1 MSSPE
6 LPATLASA
14 SPADRRARLAA
25 VLASG
30 ETLLLPGAS
39 DPAGALLVEQAGF
52 AAVYAT
58 GAGISNAQ
66 FGLPDIGLVSQTEI
80 AGQLSR
86 IVAACDLP
94 VVVDADTGYG
104 NVPSV
109 IRTVQLF
116 ERAGA
121 SALQLEDQAFPK
133 RCGHFDGHTL
143 IEQREMQ
150 AKIAAAAA
158 ARVDR
163 TLLIVARTDARGV
176 HGLDEAIRRGHAY
189 LKAGADALFVEAPQG
204 VEEMARIGREF
215 RGVPLVANIV
225 EGGKTP
231 PLPLDELHDLGFSIV
246 LYANFLMRVMLHAG
260 KEALAHLRATGES
273 ASYADRML
281 SWQDRQQMF
290 RLDDFG
296 ATEDAFLDAWGAGS

>member
-1 MSSPE
+1 MPSPE
-6 LPATLASA
+6 LPPALASA
-14 SPADRRARLAA
+14 SPANRRARLRA

-30 ETLLLPGAS
+30 ETLLLPGAA
-39 DPAGALLVEQAGF
+39 DAAGALLVEMAGF
-52 AAVYAT
+52 DAVYAT

-80 AGQLSR
+80 LGQLMR
-86 IVAACDLP
+86 MVAATDLP
-94 VVVDADTGYG
+94 VLADVDTGYG

-121 SALQLEDQAFPK
+121 SALQLEDQSFPK

-150 AKIAAAAA
+150 AKIAAAVA
-158 ARVDR
+158 ARTDPDLVV
-163 TLLIVARTDARGV
+163 IARTDARGV
-176 HGLDEAIRRGHAY
+176 LGLDEALRRGHAY
-189 LKAGADALFVEAPQG
+189 LEAGADALFVEAPQG

-215 RGVPLVANIV
+215 TGVPLLANIV

-231 PLPLDELHDLGFSIV
+231 PLPVDELHGLGFSIV

-260 KEALAHLRATGES
+260 KEALAHLRTTGES

-281 SWQDRQQMF
+281 SWQDRQAMF
-290 RLDDFG
+290 RLGDFG
-296 ATEDAFLDAWGAGS
+296 DSEDAFLAAWGAGS

>member
-1 MSSPE
+1 MPSPA
-6 LPATLASA
+6 LPAALTSA
-14 SPADRRARLAA
+14 SPADRRARLRA

-52 AAVYAT
+52 PAVYAT
-58 GAGISNAQ
+58 GAGIANAQ

-80 AGQLSR
+80 LGQLSR
-86 IVAACDLP
+86 MVAACDLP
-94 VVVDADTGYG
+94 IVVDADTGYG

-109 IRTVQLF
+109 VRTVQLF

-121 SALQLEDQAFPK
+121 AGLQLEDQAFPK

-143 IEQREMQ
+143 IDSREMQ
-150 AKIAAAAA
+150 AKIAAASA
-158 ARVDR
+158 AREDGG
-163 TLLIVARTDARGV
+163 LLIVARTDARGV
-176 HGLDEAIRRGHAY
+176 LGLDEALRRGHAY
-189 LKAGADALFVEAPQG
+189 LEAGADALFVEAPQG

-215 RGVPLVANIV
+215 SGVPLLANIV

-231 PLPLDELHDLGFSIV
+231 PLPVDELHGLGFSIV

-260 KEALAHLRATGES
+260 KEALAHLRDTGES

-281 SWQDRQQMF
+281 SWQDRQAMF
-290 RLDDFG
+290 RLGDFG
-296 ATEDAFLDAWGAGS
+296 DVEDVFLAQWGAGS

>member
-1 MSSPE
+1 MSAE
-6 LPATLASA
+6 LPPALASV
-14 SPADRRARLAA
+14 SPRDRRARLRAA
-25 VLASG
+25 LVSG
-30 ETLLLPGAS
+30 TPLLLPGAS
-39 DPAGALLVEQAGF
+39 DAAGALLVERAGF

-58 GAGISNAQ
+58 GAGIANAQ
-66 FGLPDIGLVSQTEI
+66 FGLPDIGLVSQSEI
-80 AGQLSR
+80 LGQLSR
-86 IVAACDLP
+86 MVAAADLP

-121 SALQLEDQAFPK
+121 SGLQLEDQAFPK

-158 ARVDR
+158 AREDANLV
-163 TLLIVARTDARGV
+163 IIARTDARGPL
-176 HGLDEAIRRGHAY
+176 GLDEALRRGHAY
-189 LKAGADALFVEAPQG
+189 LAAGADALFVEAPQS
-204 VEEMARIGREF
+204 VEELARIGAEF
-215 RGVPLVANIV
+215 AGVPLVANIV

-231 PLPLDELHDLGFSIV
+231 AVPVDGLHELGFSIV

-260 KEALAHLRATGES
+260 HAALVHLRETGET

-281 SWQDRQQMF
+281 TWQDRQAMF
-290 RLDDFG
+290 RLGDFG
-296 ATEDAFLDAWGAGS
+296 AAEDAFLSSWGADR